1 MTFRIALIAFVLGLF
16 AAACGT
22 AGDDQPDAPVQTTTT
37 VAVEPSVTTAPNR
50 ATSTTVPLS
59 PLAGQTTSLGSALY
73 DETDHKSDQTV
84 PVAITIDRIGVDRAP
99 VLSVGVADN
108 GDMEIPGAD
117 GVGWYRY
124 NPTPGAEGSSV
135 LAAHIAYRGTPG
147 VFRYLADTDVG
158 DIVVIDYDD
167 GTSARFEIVEVAQ
180 YNKGDLPKDR
190 IFAKTGDPVLT
201 LITCGGEFNRALR
214 SYYDNI
220 VAYAVPLDA

>member
-1 MTFRIALIAFVLGLF
+1 MPLRIVLIALVLGLF

-22 AGDDQPDAPVQTTTT
+22 AGDAQPDAPTQTSTT
-37 VAVEPSVTTAPNR
+37 VAIEPSATTVPDS

-59 PLAGQTTSLGSALY
+59 PLADQTTSLGSALY
-73 DETDHKSDQTV
+73 DERDHTSDQVT
-84 PVAITIDRIGVDRAP
+84 PVAITIDSIRIDQAAI
-99 VLSVGVADN
+99 LDVGVADN

-147 VFRYLADTDVG
+147 VFRYLADTEVG
-158 DIVVIDYDD
+158 DVVVIDYDD
-167 GTSARFEIVEVAQ
+167 GSSSRFEIFEVAQ
-180 YNKGDLPKDR
+180 YNKGNLPKER

-201 LITCGGEFNRALR
+201 LITCGGEFNRTLR
-214 SYYDNI
+214 SYNDNI
-220 VAYAVPLDA
+220 VAYAVPLDT